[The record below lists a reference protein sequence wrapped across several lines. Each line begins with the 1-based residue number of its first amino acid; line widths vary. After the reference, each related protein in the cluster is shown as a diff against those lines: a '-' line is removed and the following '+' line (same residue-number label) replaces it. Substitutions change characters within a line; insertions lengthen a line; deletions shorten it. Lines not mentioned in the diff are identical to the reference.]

1 MRTRN
6 SKPAAG
12 ILIVVGLFLLIAL
25 GKLDLLAILLPI
37 SLLLAYG
44 IAWSGATRTRLTSG
58 PRKG

>member
-6 SKPAAG
+6 SKSAAA
-12 ILIVVGLFLLIAL
+12 ILIVVALFLLIVL

-44 IAWSGATRTRLTSG
+44 IARSGATRTRLTSG